1 MLRNFR
7 SLFNPFLNR
16 NTENNMSDGVTL
28 TRGAARELTKY
39 LETPG
44 WCPATSG
51 HAYRAGAIS
60 ERLQIALPAN
70 VPVPANPQNVTV
82 AELGQIRA
90 WLAEAIGE
98 TLDAREVVVA
108 TACITHH
115 REKQQITPN
124 IHFTRLLDYLGLKPT
139 D

>member
-1 MLRNFR
+1 
-7 SLFNPFLNR
+7 
-16 NTENNMSDGVTL
+16 MSDGVIL

-60 ERLQIALPAN
+60 ERLQLALPTN
-70 VPVPANPQNVTV
+70 VPVPANPQNVSV
-82 AELGQIRA
+82 EELKAIRL
-90 WLAEAIGE
+90 WLAESIGE
-98 TLDAREVVVA
+98 TLDAREVAVA

-115 REKQQITPN
+115 REKQQVTPN
-124 IHFTRLLDYLGLKPT
+124 IHLTRLMDYLGLKPT